1 MSSVTLEDKFNA
13 FCEYIQTTTGRPVL
27 KSRRGMNFQFSE
39 PYISVDLLSC
49 ALVPKDDYTY
59 IDPDPEDMEKP
70 LKQIVRG
77 LVYAVFKI
85 TSLGGNDALEILH
98 KLHTSFKTDSWQ
110 YWAYKNQFG
119 MGENEG
125 VENLSA
131 EFLSAAFENRAEM
144 KISLYTPVPVDYDVD
159 YFAWGNM
166 KVEVKNLIEMDITY
180 GTKPEGE

>member
-1 MSSVTLEDKFNA
+1 
-13 FCEYIQTTTGRPVL
+13 
-27 KSRRGMNFQFSE
+27 
-39 PYISVDLLSC
+39 
-49 ALVPKDDYTY
+49 
-59 IDPDPEDMEKP
+59 
-70 LKQIVRG
+70 
-77 LVYAVFKI
+77 
-85 TSLGGNDALEILH
+85 
-98 KLHTSFKTDSWQ
+98 
-110 YWAYKNQFG
+110 